1 MQMGFHGFDLLD
13 SHDQKHHTNK
23 VRQAAYCKDVSGK
36 VLYHDWNYSAD
47 KANKQSKAVLVPRV
61 GSGIKLLK
69 AGLTELTGVDVAF
82 KW

>member
-1 MQMGFHGFDLLD
+1 
-13 SHDQKHHTNK
+13 
-23 VRQAAYCKDVSGK
+23 
-36 VLYHDWNYSAD
+36 
-47 KANKQSKAVLVPRV
+47 VLVPRV